1 MYYKGMGGTDLKP
14 STFKPTVG
22 MRSLHVCKSNVS
34 RSGRMRS
41 VSHITKRREAIV
53 NWVQR
58 KKSGIEVALR
68 THLLLQVIVERYYK
82 GGQEKLPH
90 AMTI

>member
-1 MYYKGMGGTDLKP
+1 MQGDGGTDLKP
-14 STFKPTVG
+14 ITFKPTIG
-22 MRSLHVCKSNVS
+22 MRPLHVCRSNVS

-41 VSHITKRREAIV
+41 VSDITKRREAIV

-58 KKSGIEVALR
+58 KKSGIEVTLR
-68 THLLLQVIVERYYK
+68 THLLLQVIVQRYRYK